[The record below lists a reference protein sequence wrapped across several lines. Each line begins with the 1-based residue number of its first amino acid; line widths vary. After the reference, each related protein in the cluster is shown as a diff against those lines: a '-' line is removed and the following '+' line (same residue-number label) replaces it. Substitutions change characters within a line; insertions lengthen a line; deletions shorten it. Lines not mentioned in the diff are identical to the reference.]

1 MGKAAKAHRA
11 KVEKRNRIIAQDKYA
26 MNKAIERMF
35 EAQKMAM
42 ENNENLNVEL
52 NGQELGFQVVEEVE
66 VNEPQVEDQ
75 VSELQK

>member
-11 KVEKRNRIIAQDKYA
+11 KVEKRNRKIAQEKYA
-26 MNKAIERMF
+26 MTKAIERMF

-42 ENNENLNVEL
+42 ENNENVNVEL

-66 VNEPQVEDQ
+66 VKESQVEDQ
-75 VSELQK
+75 VSELEK

>member
-35 EAQKMAM
+35 EARKMAM
-42 ENNENLNVEL
+42 ENEENLNVEL

-66 VNEPQVEDQ
+66 VNETQVEDQ

>member
-11 KVEKRNRIIAQDKYA
+11 KVEKRNRKIAQDKYA
-26 MNKAIERMF
+26 MTKAIERMF
-35 EAQKMAM
+35 EARKMAM
-42 ENNENLNVEL
+42 ENEENLNVEL

-75 VSELQK
+75 VSEIEK

>member
-42 ENNENLNVEL
+42 ENKENLNVEL

>member
-66 VNEPQVEDQ
+66 VNETQVEDQ